1 MERSSKIYI
10 YLRTARH
17 FRRLYCKRKW
27 MREMHTQGTWTS
39 QNPQSSKYKLPLLLY
54 YLYITSFSQISPLS
68 LHFVPAGLPIPYSPS
83 LLLTFIFS
91 FLYKITLLLVYL
103 PYIPISFLPF
113 SLSACLPACLLT
125 CLLCC
130 LSFCKRT
137 CLPAN
142 LIPFLPVC
150 LLTESSHKFYLS
162 EPIY

>member
-27 MREMHTQGTWTS
+27 MREMHIQGTWTS

-83 LLLTFIFS
+83 FLLTFIFS
-91 FLYKITLLLVYL
+91 FLYKITLLPVYL

-113 SLSACLPACLLT
+113 SLSACLPACLPVCCAVYLSANVPA
-125 CLLCC
+125 CLQTLFLSC
-130 LSFCKRT
+130 LS
-137 CLPAN
+137 A
-142 LIPFLPVC
+142 
-150 LLTESSHKFYLS
+150 S
-162 EPIY
+162 